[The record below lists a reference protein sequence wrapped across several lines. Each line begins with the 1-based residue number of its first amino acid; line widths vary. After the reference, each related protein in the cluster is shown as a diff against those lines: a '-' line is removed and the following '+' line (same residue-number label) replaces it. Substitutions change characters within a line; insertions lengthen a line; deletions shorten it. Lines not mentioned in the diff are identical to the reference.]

1 MAFGTFTLGY
11 GRLGPTEA
19 RLLLIGVNTLLA
31 LGVLKFG
38 LLDMLGI
45 GVAAA
50 MIAALV
56 ARAARNLKR
65 LAQLD
70 PAA

>member
-1 MAFGTFTLGY
+1 
-11 GRLGPTEA
+11 
-19 RLLLIGVNTLLA
+19 
-31 LGVLKFG
+31 VLKFG

-45 GVAAA
+45 GLVAA

-65 LAQLD
+65 LAELE